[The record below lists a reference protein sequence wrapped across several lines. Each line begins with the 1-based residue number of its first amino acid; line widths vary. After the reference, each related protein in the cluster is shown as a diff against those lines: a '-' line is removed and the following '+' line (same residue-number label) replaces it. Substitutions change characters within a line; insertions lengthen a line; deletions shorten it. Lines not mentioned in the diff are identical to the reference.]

1 VLARVLWNATWM
13 VLIIAGNYAFFSFCL
28 QVFDA
33 WHAHVKRGWLQNGS
47 PFVANVELFMTFCR
61 RILAWRVYRY
71 AANHVGREATDQVP
85 AAQLPESGR
94 GRTSSLQPVRYD
106 QSPLRAPADPD
117 TRDGREKSSSHYQ
130 RLESICELEL
140 LSASQCR
147 PCLRRASFLGS
158 LHDAARYALGR
169 RRLISIDSRQTPLL
183 FDICRRV
190 VYRLS
195 TGQTDRRTDGRT
207 DTAPLR
213 RRSPLETG
221 SVS

>member
-1 VLARVLWNATWM
+1 MLARVLWNATWV

-61 RILAWRVYRY
+61 RLLAWRVYRY
-71 AANHVGREATDQVP
+71 AANHVRREATDQVP

-140 LSASQCR
+140 LTASQCR
-147 PCLRRASFLGS
+147 QVCVEPRSSDHCMTLSAMRSGGGGWYRSIVGKRRCCSIYAAVSFT
-158 LHDAARYALGR
+158 AYR
-169 RRLISIDSRQTPLL
+169 RDRQ
-183 FDICRRV
+183 
-190 VYRLS
+190 
-195 TGQTDRRTDGRT
+195 TDGRT
-207 DTAPLR
+207 DGPTPHRYADAHR
-213 RRSPLETG
+213 
-221 SVS
+221 